1 LKQPYTDIVSDIT
14 DLRNS
19 LQEALERLRET
30 IAHTELLAIDALALD
45 VEVRE
50 RQDPVERAAITV
62 M

>member
-1 LKQPYTDIVSDIT
+1 LKQTHADIVSDIT

-30 IAHTELLAIDALALD
+30 IAHTELLATDAVALD

-50 RQDPVERAAITV
+50 RQIPSNERP
-62 M
+62 